1 MLVQRTSSFILPAL
15 HFLPSFPRLWQSNIC
30 MQSSDTA
37 TRQFV
42 FPFVGSR
49 EAAETNNISQP
60 RSQQQSRTSYLLQC
74 SATISYP
81 RQGCKKPVLATVLP
95 QGSGLEDKCW
105 QSNSGIAQLSRRRLA
120 TSSFRNH
127 RIVKVGKPSKIIQS
141 NCQPMPVTTLGHV
154 PQCHIHPFLQ
164 HLQGL

>member
-74 SATISYP
+74 SATFSYP
-81 RQGCKKPVLATVLP
+81 RQGCEKPVLATVLP

-127 RIVKVGKPSKIIQS
+127 RIVKVGKTSKIIQS